1 MTKAKVYGIRSRRQG
16 ALDRLVDRKDQLE
29 KQEKKLPVRL
39 GKEIDILENKIKN
52 FSRKNK

>member
-16 ALDRLVDRKDQLE
+16 ALDRLISQKNEYEENKAKVPKRI
-29 KQEKKLPVRL
+29 
-39 GKEIDILENKIKN
+39 GKEIGILEHKIKN